1 MMEEN
6 DIIDTLDDAFLG
18 DNMHELQ
25 NTKPIMI
32 EASTQTKKELCKT
45 STTQT
50 ESTVANEERPC

>member
-1 MMEEN
+1 MMDEN
-6 DIIDTLDDAFLG
+6 DYIDTLDDAFLG

-50 ESTVANEERPC
+50 ESTVAN